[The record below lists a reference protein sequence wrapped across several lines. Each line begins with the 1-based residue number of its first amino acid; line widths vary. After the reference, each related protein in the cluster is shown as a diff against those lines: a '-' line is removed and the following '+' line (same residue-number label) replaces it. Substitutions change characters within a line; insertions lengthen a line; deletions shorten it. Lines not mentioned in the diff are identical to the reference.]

1 MIELIGVNVGYGRQ
15 KILDNVSIQ
24 FEDTDFACILG
35 RNGAGKSTLLRAMD
49 GIQKYS
55 GTISVDGRE
64 LSLMSA
70 NERAKRIA
78 YMPQIRQIP
87 MIQVKTLIEHGR
99 FPYMGFSR
107 TLTKEDETKVLEAAE
122 ITSVEDLLHRNVAE
136 LSGGERQRVYLA
148 MVIAQDAKTILLD
161 EPAAYLDI
169 SHQLEI
175 MNLLTKLNQ
184 GGKNIIMAAHDL
196 PQAFTYANTIK
207 ILHEGEI
214 VIDNPPQLICKDERM
229 KHIFGV
235 SLEKSKMEEEVYPYH
250 LINNDT
256 TTNTTKLRT

>member
-1 MIELIGVNVGYGRQ
+1 MIELNAVDVAYGSQR
-15 KILDNVSIQ
+15 ILEHVSVW
-24 FEDTDFACILG
+24 FGDSDFACILG
-35 RNGAGKSTLLRAMD
+35 KNGAGKSTLLKAMD

-55 GTISVDGRE
+55 GSISVDGKE
-64 LSLMSA
+64 LSKMSSID
-70 NERAKRIA
+70 RAKRIA

-87 MIQVKTLIEHGR
+87 NIQVKTLIEHGR

-107 TLTKEDETKVLEAAE
+107 TLTNEDETKVLEAAE
-122 ITSVEDLLHRNVAE
+122 ITKVEDLLDRNVAE

-148 MVIAQDAKTILLD
+148 MVIAQDTKTILLD

-175 MNLLTKLNQ
+175 MNLLKKLNQ
-184 GGKNIIMAAHDL
+184 NGKNIIMAAHDL

-207 ILHEGEI
+207 VLDKGGII
-214 VIDNPPQLICKDERM
+214 VNNPPEMACKDEKV

-235 SLEKSKMEEEVYPYH
+235 SLEISKTESEVYPYH
-250 LINNDT
+250 LI
-256 TTNTTKLRT
+256 R